1 MFLALSALEIMAQ
14 FLEQL
19 INGLVLGGIYALI
32 AVGYTMVYGIIQLI
46 NFAHGEIFM
55 FGAYFSFVLVAVLH
69 VPFWVALPICML
81 LCAGMGIAMDVI
93 AYRPL
98 RKAPRLSA
106 LITAIGMSLA
116 LQNLARIIWGARQRT
131 FPEEAIPAL
140 FLSENAIQ
148 LPGGADLPYRDLFII
163 LFAAVLMILLNRLI
177 YLTKIGKAMRACA
190 QNPVAANLMGIQ
202 TNRVIAV
209 AFAIGSAL
217 GAVAGV
223 MVGLREVIEPTM
235 GYYKGVAAF
244 AAAVLGGIGN
254 VTGAM
259 IGGILIGLAEVLGAG
274 YISSGYRLAIA
285 YIIMIAVILI
295 RPSGLFGKTTGTRA

>member
-1 MFLALSALEIMAQ
+1 MTQL
-14 FLEQL
+14 LEQI

-55 FGAYFSFVLVAVLH
+55 FGAYFAFFCVTTLGLSFWL
-69 VPFWVALPICML
+69 ALPISML
-81 LCAGMGIAMDVI
+81 LCALMGMLIDFV

-98 RKAPRLSA
+98 RNAPRLSA
-106 LITAIGMSLA
+106 LITAIGISLM
-116 LQNLARIIWGARQRT
+116 LQNLARLIWGARWRP
-131 FPEEAIPAL
+131 FPTEATPAFLTANAIP
-140 FLSENAIQ
+140 
-148 LPGGADLPYRDLFII
+148 LPGGAHISFLDLFII
-163 LFAAVLMILLNRLI
+163 LLAVGLMIGLNRLI

-190 QNPVAANLMGIQ
+190 QDQVAANLMGI
-202 TNRVIAV
+202 NVNHIIAV
-209 AFAIGSAL
+209 TFAIGSAL

-223 MVGLREVIEPTM
+223 MVGLREVTEPTM

-259 IGGILIGLAEVLGAG
+259 LGGVILGVAEVLGAG

-285 YIIMIAVILI
+285 YIIMILVII
-295 RPSGLFGKTTGTRA
+295 FRPSGLLGKSTATRA

>member
-1 MFLALSALEIMAQ
+1 MAQ

-55 FGAYFSFVLVAVLH
+55 LGAYFSFVLVAVLH

-81 LCAGMGIAMDVI
+81 LCAGIGMAMDVI

-131 FPEEAIPAL
+131 FPEDAIPAL
-140 FLSENAIQ
+140 FLSENAIP

-177 YLTKIGKAMRACA
+177 YLTKIGKAMRCLRAKPSRGQSNGHSDEPRYRSGVRNRFSVRCRRRGDGR
-190 QNPVAANLMGIQ
+190 VARSDL
-202 TNRVIAV
+202 NRRWVTTKVSPRSPPPSLA
-209 AFAIGSAL
+209 ASAISPA
-217 GAVAGV
+217 
-223 MVGLREVIEPTM
+223 R
-235 GYYKGVAAF
+235 
-244 AAAVLGGIGN
+244 
-254 VTGAM
+254 
-259 IGGILIGLAEVLGAG
+259 
-274 YISSGYRLAIA
+274 
-285 YIIMIAVILI
+285 
-295 RPSGLFGKTTGTRA
+295 